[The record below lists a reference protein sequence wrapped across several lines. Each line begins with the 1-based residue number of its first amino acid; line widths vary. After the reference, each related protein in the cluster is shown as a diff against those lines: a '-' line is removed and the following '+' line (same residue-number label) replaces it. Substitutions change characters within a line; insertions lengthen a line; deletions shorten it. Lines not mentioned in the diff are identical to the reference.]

1 MARPCSVCT
10 HPQTVAI
17 NTALAN
23 GVPAKRVAA
32 QFGLS
37 NTSTFRHRTNCL
49 NGVGASRA
57 IVRQASHAAVALAS
71 LPSADEVGQAYSSIG
86 RRLDGIIAR
95 CEAEGST
102 ATAILGLKEL
112 RGVVTAQ
119 AHLAGHLGNGGPT
132 VAIQNNVS
140 IDVGSVVRELLGAIG
155 PMASTKTLARLER
168 LVDGE

>member
-10 HPQTVAI
+10 HPQAVAI

-49 NGVGASRA
+49 NGVGSSRT

-86 RRLDGIIAR
+86 QRLDGIIAR
-95 CEAEGST
+95 CEVEGST
-102 ATAILGLKEL
+102 ATAIMGLREL
-112 RGVVTAQ
+112 RSTITAQ
-119 AHLAGHLGNGGPT
+119 AQLAGHLGNGSAT

-140 IDVGSVVRELLGAIG
+140 IDVGSVVRELLGALG
-155 PMASTKTLARLER
+155 PTASTKTLKRLEH
-168 LVDGE
+168 LIDGE